1 MLIKNFIDQNT
12 CNHFVQILA
21 KSKYL
26 NYEKDNQI
34 TNETTKGYYKALQKF
49 HLSQTERVSEIFKKE
64 LIPTND
70 YSRIYTKG
78 STLVEHT
85 DDGKCE
91 YSLTVNLLNTP
102 EYERW
107 PFYTETNNII
117 QKYIMGPGDAVFYY
131 GIAQKHWREE
141 LLYDKCYQMFL
152 HYVDKNGS
160 NAHLGIANY
169 KDFL

>member
-78 STLVEHT
+78 STLGEHT

-107 PFYTETNNII
+107 PFYTET
-117 QKYIMGPGDAVFYY
+117 
-131 GIAQKHWREE
+131 
-141 LLYDKCYQMFL
+141 
-152 HYVDKNGS
+152 
-160 NAHLGIANY
+160 
-169 KDFL
+169 